1 MNLRKVRDIEYQI
14 LPGTERKTTDIV
26 IERDGLVNVRPPRH
40 FSAEQVDAVVESKR
54 MWIYKNL
61 AEWRDMNAA
70 RVIREWVNG
79 EGFLYLGS
87 SYRLLLVAEQD
98 EPLKLKNGRFCL
110 RRDIIDHGGEQAAK
124 VVFERFFV
132 NKGVERVQSRVDYF
146 AAKVGVKPLSVIVK
160 DLGYRWGSCSK
171 DGKLAFH
178 WKSMMAPPKII
189 DYIIV
194 HELCHLHHR
203 DHTDAFWNEVDKVLP
218 DYRERKESLRNNGA
232 KFDL

>member
-110 RRDIIDHGGEQAAK
+110 RRDIIDQGGEQAAK

-132 NKGVERVQSRVDYF
+132 DKGLERIQYRVDYF
-146 AAKVGVKPLSVIVK
+146 AAKVGVMPLSVTVR

-178 WKSMMAPPKII
+178 WKCMMALRPRSSTISLCMSFAICII
-189 DYIIV
+189 EITPTLFGMKWIRCCRITGKKGKST
-194 HELCHLHHR
+194 EQ
-203 DHTDAFWNEVDKVLP
+203 WGKV
-218 DYRERKESLRNNGA
+218 
-232 KFDL
+232 